1 MTKEER
7 AIAYLKT
14 FEPAEGYYVCE
25 SGGKDSAVI
34 RTLCQIAGVKHE
46 LHHNLTTVDAPE
58 TVQYVKKIPG
68 IIIRKPEK
76 TMWQLIVD
84 RGIPPTR
91 LARYCCE
98 ELKESGGQG
107 RLCVTGV
114 RWAESPKRKESA
126 DFVKIIGKP
135 ESTKKLANQN
145 GIEYRE
151 TRAGGIVLNDDNAPT
166 RQFVDSCYRTR
177 KTMINPIVDWEDDDV
192 WDFLRYYGVEVNPL
206 YSNGFCRV
214 GCIGCPL
221 GGSKSMK
228 REFVLYPKYKENYI
242 RAFDKM
248 VQRRK
253 ERGLPTQWN
262 SGEEVF
268 KWWIG
273 DDPNQIGIDFGEDMI

>member
-14 FEPAEGYYVCE
+14 FEPPEGYYVCE

-84 RGIPPTR
+84 RCIPPMR

-135 ESTKKLANQN
+135 ESTKKLANQS
-145 GIEYRE
+145 GI
-151 TRAGGIVLNDDNAPT
+151 G
-166 RQFVDSCYRTR
+166 
-177 KTMINPIVDWEDDDV
+177 
-192 WDFLRYYGVEVNPL
+192 
-206 YSNGFCRV
+206 
-214 GCIGCPL
+214 
-221 GGSKSMK
+221 
-228 REFVLYPKYKENYI
+228 
-242 RAFDKM
+242 
-248 VQRRK
+248 
-253 ERGLPTQWN
+253 N

-273 DDPNQIGIDFGEDMI
+273 DDPNQIGIDFGEEMI